1 VACSFGPLTCRAALV
16 VLAGDNTYA
25 GHDNQRQNVPARNGG
40 AMGGIIGD
48 VTDNGT
54 LAFDRRDMMSFAGMI
69 SGSGAGS
76 QIGSGTTVLTAD
88 NPYTGGK
95 TVSAD

>member
-1 VACSFGPLTCRAALV
+1 VACSFGPLTCRAASM
-16 VLAGDNTYA
+16 VLAGDNTYT

-40 AMGGIIGD
+40 AMGGIVGD

-69 SGSGAGS
+69 SGSGAGRR
-76 QIGSGTTVLTAD
+76 
-88 NPYTGGK
+88 
-95 TVSAD
+95 SARGQPF